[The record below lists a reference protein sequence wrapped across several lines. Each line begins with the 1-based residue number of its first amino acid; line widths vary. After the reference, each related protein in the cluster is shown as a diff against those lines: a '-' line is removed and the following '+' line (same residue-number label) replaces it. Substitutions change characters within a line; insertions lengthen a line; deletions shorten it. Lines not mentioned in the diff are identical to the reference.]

1 MNSPTLLIS
10 NPDVVFL
17 GLQAKSG
24 EEAIKALHERLVA
37 KPGIVRDGQRLL
49 VDLLERARLS
59 SVCIADDIAM
69 PHARTSGVD
78 RLVLAVGRTDGGVPF
93 DREHP
98 GVRLVFLVGTPKDA
112 LAEYLQMVAALSRL
126 LRNPIAR
133 GALLGASDEA
143 DFRALLGHALP
154 T

>member
-1 MNSPTLLIS
+1 M
-10 NPDVVFL
+10 FL
-17 GLQAKSG
+17 GLRANSG
-24 EEAIKALHERLVA
+24 EEAIKALHGRLIA
-37 KPGIVRDGQRLL
+37 KQGIVRDGPRLL

-69 PHARTSGVD
+69 PHARTAGVD
-78 RLVLAVGRTDGGVPF
+78 RLVLAVARTDGAVPF
-93 DREHP
+93 DKEHS
-98 GVRLVFLVGTPKDA
+98 GVRLIFLVGTPKEA

-154 T
+154 S